1 MNDMKAPLA
10 GKVSG
15 GDIIV
20 KALKN
25 KGIERIYSLCG
36 GFLNPIL
43 IACQKHGIE
52 VVTTRSEMEAGFM
65 ANAEARTTRKVSVCL
80 AEPSGF
86 TNYISAVADAHF
98 AGDPVIFIGVSSNMK
113 NFNNNV

>member
-1 MNDMKAPLA
+1 MNEMKAPLA

-36 GFLNPIL
+36 GFLI
-43 IACQKHGIE
+43 
-52 VVTTRSEMEAGFM
+52 RF
-65 ANAEARTTRKVSVCL
+65 
-80 AEPSGF
+80 
-86 TNYISAVADAHF
+86 
-98 AGDPVIFIGVSSNMK
+98 
-113 NFNNNV
+113 